1 MAVTVDGHPRTYEEA
16 MADFASWSTDFDTV
30 VDPLRR
36 AARIMAAL
44 AHVMAEVIETMTKA
58 VTRVSDRM
66 AVTNDVLKLV
76 NEGISLQKD
85 QTETNEFTWMKGTEQ
100 ELALTVSVLR
110 ASGVKSKAEA
120 AAAGTTD
127 GMYELKPDPL
137 NPAQWVIVTTPRNL
151 TYIQSALQIELQKLG
166 SNQEN
171 DQMRV
176 QTAVGR
182 YNATYELISSLIKK
196 SETQGDTVG
205 NGIRT

>member
-1 MAVTVDGHPRTYEEA
+1 MAVIVDGHPRTYQEA
-16 MADFASWSTDFDTV
+16 MADFAAWSTDFDTV

-44 AHVMAEVIETMTKA
+44 AHVMAEVIETQTKA
-58 VTRVSDRM
+58 VTRISDRM
-66 AVTNDVLKLV
+66 AVSNDVLKLV
-76 NEGISLQKD
+76 NEGITQTKD
-85 QTETNEFTWMKGTEQ
+85 KVETDPYTWMAGTPE
-100 ELALTVSVLR
+100 ELALTVSVLK
-110 ASGVKSKAEA
+110 ASGVLSKEDNA
-120 AAAGTTD
+120 TT
-127 GMYELKPDPL
+127 GMYELKPNPDPRF
-137 NPAQWVIVTTPRNL
+137 PGQWIISTTPRNL
-151 TYIQSALQIELQKLG
+151 TYIQSSLKIDLEKL
-166 SNQEN
+166 SSTQQN

>member
-1 MAVTVDGHPRTYEEA
+1 
-16 MADFASWSTDFDTV
+16 
-30 VDPLRR
+30 
-36 AARIMAAL
+36 
-44 AHVMAEVIETMTKA
+44 MTKA

-137 NPAQWVIVTTPRNL
+137 NP
-151 TYIQSALQIELQKLG
+151 
-166 SNQEN
+166 
-171 DQMRV
+171 
-176 QTAVGR
+176 
-182 YNATYELISSLIKK
+182 
-196 SETQGDTVG
+196 
-205 NGIRT
+205 